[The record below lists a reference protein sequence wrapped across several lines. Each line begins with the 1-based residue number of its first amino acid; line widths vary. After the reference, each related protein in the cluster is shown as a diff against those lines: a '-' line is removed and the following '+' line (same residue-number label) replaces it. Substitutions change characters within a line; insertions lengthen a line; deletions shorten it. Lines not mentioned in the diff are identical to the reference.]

1 MSCCFEMEIR
11 RILKQLVCLTLA
23 TFAVSSVT
31 AADCPE
37 TMRPNLSGPCIK
49 DEVFSPSRYRFITKL
64 RLAEFWQ
71 LDTVS
76 VHPPLRLRHLQIERL
91 VMESVWRLRP
101 GESVIGDPRWGNDK
115 RQPDLDVI
123 AFLRVRETAMASR
136 MVGKIKARHQD
147 NGKAVVA
154 EAGE

>member
-1 MSCCFEMEIR
+1 MGIR

-23 TFAVSSVT
+23 AFAVLSVA

-49 DEVFSPSRYRFITKL
+49 DEVFSPSRYGFVTRL

-71 LDTVS
+71 LDTGG

-91 VMESVWRLRP
+91 VMESLWGLRP

-115 RQPDLDVI
+115 HQPDLDAI
-123 AFLRVRETAMASR
+123 AFLRDREAAMASR
-136 MVGKIKARHQD
+136 MVGK
-147 NGKAVVA
+147 N
-154 EAGE
+154 